1 MNADDIIGA
10 YIRNDRVRAE
20 DIRRWAKD
28 EQYRVRYKVI
38 VPTMAIVMFVGLMTY
53 AVICQQFPDADG
65 TYTMLLPLAVLV
77 VVSALFGAVCMHM
90 YLYAKVI
97 EITERYNE

>member
-1 MNADDIIGA
+1 MNADDIIEA

-38 VPTMAIVMFVGLMTY
+38 VPAMAIVMFVGLMTY
-53 AVICQQFPDADG
+53 AVICQQFPDGDRA
-65 TYTMLLPLAVLV
+65 YTMLLPLTVLV
-77 VVSALFGAVCMHM
+77 VISALFGAVCMHM

>member
-1 MNADDIIGA
+1 MNADDIIGS

-53 AVICQQFPDADG
+53 AIICQQFPDADR

-77 VVSALFGAVCMHM
+77 VISALFGAVCMHM
-90 YLYAKVI
+90 HLYAKVI